1 MDDGGLELAQVNVV
15 KKGYGLR
22 KAATFL
28 IGLGPQ
34 LAGLVFNELT
44 DIEIEALA
52 REMSKL
58 DHIPSEEVETV
69 TTEFHDMFLANKFMA
84 TGGLEYA
91 QQVLVEA
98 LDTAHAAK
106 IIDRVKRSSEMH
118 NLDGISQ
125 QFPDEFATLLD
136 GEHPQAVAF
145 ILSQIDNEQA
155 GTVFAKLNDSLRR
168 QVIVRLAR
176 MDKIDASL
184 VNDIEQ
190 AFSSRMDVKVN
201 QEDVNGIDLA
211 ASILNHV
218 GSGIE
223 KDSLDA
229 LVSEDNQLARE
240 VEKRMFTFEMIV
252 RFEDRDIQRILR
264 DTNIKDLAVSLKIAN
279 PKLRDRIFENMSE
292 RAVKMLQEEIDYLGK
307 VRLRDVEST
316 QLKISI
322 QIKALVEKGEISMPQ
337 VSEKEVY
344 V

>member
-1 MDDGGLELAQVNVV
+1 MAQANLV
-15 KKGYGLR
+15 KKGYGIR

-34 LAGLVFNELT
+34 LAGKVFNELS

-58 DHIPSEEVETV
+58 DHIPSDEVEAV

-125 QFPDEFATLLD
+125 QFPDEFARLLD

-145 ILSQIDNEQA
+145 ILSQIDPEQA
-155 GTVFAKLNDSLRR
+155 GNVYAKLNDTLRR

-190 AFSSRMDVKVN
+190 AFSNRMDIKVN

-218 GSGIE
+218 GAGIE
-223 KDSLDA
+223 KDSMDA
-229 LVSEDNQLARE
+229 LVNNDNLLARE

-279 PKLRDRIFENMSE
+279 PKLRDRIFDNMSE
-292 RAVKMLQEEIDYLGK
+292 RAVKMLKEEIDYLGK
-307 VRLRDVEST
+307 VRLRDVEAT
-316 QLKISI
+316 QLKISM
-322 QIKALVEKGEISMPQ
+322 QIKSLVEKGEISMPHA
-337 VSEKEVY
+337 SEKEVY